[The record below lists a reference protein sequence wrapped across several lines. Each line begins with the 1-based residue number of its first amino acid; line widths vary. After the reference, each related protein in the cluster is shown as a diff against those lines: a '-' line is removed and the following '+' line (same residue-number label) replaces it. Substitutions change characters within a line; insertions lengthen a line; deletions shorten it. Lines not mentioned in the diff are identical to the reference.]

1 MTYFVHYSLRFGL
14 THPSPALEAEAAEE
28 PRLSSHLTQIQAFQ
42 QCDSLVGQSVDLRY
56 GA

>member
-1 MTYFVHYSLRFGL
+1 MDHADGIGFADPGPF
-14 THPSPALEAEAAEE
+14 AEAEAAEE
-28 PRLSSHLTQIQAFQ
+28 PRLSSHLTQIQAYQ